1 MRILENFLI
10 IIFSIPFYALLIYS
24 IKYPEQA
31 AKMGKRWMYNGD
43 VEPSEDYIKF
53 IRFSSIIGVI
63 FITFILIIIFIKH

>member
-1 MRILENFLI
+1 MRILEIFLI

-43 VEPSEDYIKF
+43 VEPSEDYIKY
-53 IRFSSIIGVI
+53 IRFSSTVGIII
-63 FITFILIIIFIKH
+63 ITFVLIIVFIKY